1 MQGSEALP
9 PSSRVKNKV
18 FAASQG
24 HIIRQSPRRIRRRNK
39 EGGRGTSRCH
49 GWGSRGTGF
58 NRKICEPQAEVWP
71 EPTVYI
77 CIYTISNL
85 DHSDS
90 VSRPEL
96 VTVRSRTSI

>member
-9 PSSRVKNKV
+9 PSSRVENKV
-18 FAASQG
+18 FVASQG

-39 EGGRGTSRCH
+39 EEVGGGTSRCH

-58 NRKICEPQAEVWP
+58 KICEPQAKVWP

-77 CIYTISNL
+77 CIYTISGSL
-85 DHSDS
+85 QCCPLCPSSSPGAADAYK
-90 VSRPEL
+90 
-96 VTVRSRTSI
+96 